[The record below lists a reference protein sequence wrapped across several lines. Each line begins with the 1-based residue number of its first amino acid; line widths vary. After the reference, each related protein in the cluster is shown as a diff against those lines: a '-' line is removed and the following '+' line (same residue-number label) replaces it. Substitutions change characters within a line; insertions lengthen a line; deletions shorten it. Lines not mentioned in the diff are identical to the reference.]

1 MIMARSISIVV
12 ATALC
17 GLLSQPAAAAPIKPN
32 TGAAMCGALTPA
44 DFTAAGI
51 QGTAKPQA
59 NVLHPTAAYC
69 VFSGTSGE
77 MGGVEL
83 DVFYWAGM
91 NEATVKQHEQT
102 LLAQT
107 GGNVGAGSYKKIQMN
122 GVDSAYFGTALAR
135 NGPPFASIL
144 VQRAALI
151 IIISAPPGPRA
162 SDQLTRLATVALQR
176 F

>member
-1 MIMARSISIVV
+1 MIMTRLIPIVV
-12 ATALC
+12 AAALC
-17 GLLSQPAAAAPIKPN
+17 ALLSQPAAAAPIKPN

-51 QGTAKPQA
+51 AGTAKPQA

-69 VFSGTSGE
+69 VFSGSSGE

-91 NEATVKQHEQT
+91 NETTVKEHEQT

-107 GGNVGAGSYKKIQMN
+107 GGNIGAGSYKKIQMN
-122 GVDSAYFGTALAR
+122 GVDSAYLGSALAR
-135 NGPPFASIL
+135 NGPPFAGIL
-144 VQRAALI
+144 VQRSALI
-151 IIISAPPGPRA
+151 LIISIPPGPRA
-162 SDQLTRLATVALQR
+162 ADQLMKLATVALQR